1 MKRINSRSNP
11 LYKSLA
17 KLKDSPRERRADK
30 SALLDG
36 AHLISAYLDRIG
48 APRAVAV
55 ADAAQQ
61 DPAIRALL
69 ARTAALEP
77 IVLADGLFR
86 ELSPVTTPTG
96 ILAVVEIP
104 APKAV
109 PRDIACCL
117 LLEDIQDPGNLG
129 GILRSAAAAGLEHVL
144 LSRGCADAWSPR
156 VLRGAMGAH
165 FLLNIVERAELVVFA
180 EAYAGQVVATAARAG
195 RSVFE
200 TDLRPATAFAVGNE
214 GAGLTHGLAA
224 QADAEVAIPMPGRME
239 SINVAAAV
247 AVCLFER
254 VRQRTAAGD
263 KLS

>member
-1 MKRINSRSNP
+1 MKLVSSRDNP
-11 LYKSLA
+11 LYKALA
-17 KLKDSPRERRADK
+17 KLKESPRERRTEK

-36 AHLISAYLDRIG
+36 AHLIAAYVERVG
-48 APRAVAV
+48 APRAMAV
-55 ADAAQQ
+55 AAGAQQ
-61 DPAIRALL
+61 YPEIRALL
-69 ARTAALEP
+69 ARTVPLEP

-104 APKAV
+104 APMTV
-109 PRDIACCL
+109 PRDTACCL
-117 LLEDIQDPGNLG
+117 LLEGVQDPGNLG

-165 FLLNIVERAELVVFA
+165 FLLNIVERSDLVAFA
-180 EAYAGQVVATAARAG
+180 EAYAGQVVATAAHAR

-200 TDLRPATAFAVGNE
+200 TDLRLATAFAVGNE
-214 GAGLTHGLAA
+214 GAGLTRGLAA
-224 QADAEVAIPMPGRME
+224 QADTEVTIPMPGGME
-239 SINVAAAV
+239 SINVAATV

-254 VRQRTAAGD
+254 VRQ
-263 KLS
+263 LSTTGHEN

>member
-1 MKRINSRSNP
+1 MKHVSSRSNP

-17 KLKDSPRERRADK
+17 KLKDSPRERRTEN

-36 AHLISAYLDRIG
+36 AHLIEAYLDRVG
-48 APRAVAV
+48 APRALAI

-61 DPAIRALL
+61 DPGIRALL
-69 ARTAALEP
+69 TRTAQLEP

-96 ILAVVEIP
+96 ILAVVAIP
-104 APKAV
+104 APKVVPSAV
-109 PRDIACCL
+109 ACCL

-129 GILRSAAAAGLEHVL
+129 GILRTAAAAGLEHVL

-156 VLRGAMGAH
+156 ALRGAMGAH
-165 FLLNIVERAELVVFA
+165 FLLNIVERADLVAFA
-180 EAYAGQVVATAARAG
+180 ETYAGQVVATAAHAR

-214 GAGLTHGLAA
+214 GAGLTQALAA
-224 QADAEVAIPMPGRME
+224 EADAEVAIPMPGRME

-254 VRQRTAAGD
+254 VRQRAAAGEN
-263 KLS
+263 KQ